1 MKLLLSLSLCL
12 SLSVYSFGQKT
23 ETLSSKDQVLVE
35 RFKTE
40 YKKKNYKKFEG
51 KITVK
56 ENQVQFDDKIIY
68 YDKSDKTIAS
78 VLKQGL
84 IYPQLLTDYQMEKFL
99 SETKDKT
106 QKRFLK
112 LQKDP
117 RASFDVNNVK
127 LANIKE
133 LTMASSNPKAKR
145 FKITFKDTRINS
157 TILYLIEL
165 TNKAAKE
172 NTSLDEFIAGASLTY
187 LNQIE

>member
-1 MKLLLSLSLCL
+1 MKLLLSLGLCL
-12 SLSVYSFGQKT
+12 SLTVYTFGQKAQ
-23 ETLSSKDQVLVE
+23 TLNAKDQAIAE
-35 RFKTE
+35 HFKTE

-56 ENQVQFDDKIIY
+56 DTQVQFDDKVIY
-68 YDKSDKTIAS
+68 YDKSEKAIAS
-78 VLKQGL
+78 LLKQGL
-84 IYPQLLTDYQMEKFL
+84 IYPQLLTDYQMQKFL
-99 SETKDKT
+99 DETTDKT

-127 LANIKE
+127 LVNIKE
-133 LTMASSNPKAKR
+133 LTFTDPNSKSKR
-145 FKITFKDTRINS
+145 FKITFKDNRINS

-165 TNKAAKE
+165 TNKSAKD
-172 NTSLDEFIAGASLTY
+172 NTSLDEFITGASLTY

>member
-1 MKLLLSLSLCL
+1 MKLLLSLGLCL
-12 SLSVYSFGQKT
+12 SLTVYTFGQKA
-23 ETLSSKDQVLVE
+23 ETLNAKDQAIAE
-35 RFKTE
+35 HFKTE

-56 ENQVQFDDKIIY
+56 DTQVQFDDKVIY
-68 YDKSDKTIAS
+68 YDKSEKTIAS
-78 VLKQGL
+78 LLKQGL
-84 IYPQLLTDYQMEKFL
+84 IYPQLLTDYQMQKFL
-99 SETKDKT
+99 DETTDKT

-127 LANIKE
+127 LVNIKE
-133 LTMASSNPKAKR
+133 LTFTDPNSKSKR
-145 FKITFKDTRINS
+145 FKITFKDNRINS

-165 TNKAAKE
+165 TNKSAKD
-172 NTSLDEFIAGASLTY
+172 NTSLDEFITGASLTY

>member
-23 ETLSSKDQVLVE
+23 EPLNSKDQILIE

-56 ENQVQFDDKIIY
+56 DTQVQFDDKIIY
-68 YDKSDKTIAS
+68 YDKSDKTIAA

-84 IYPQLLTDYQMEKFL
+84 VYPQLLTDYQMEKFL
-99 SETKDKT
+99 AETTDKT

-117 RASFDVNNVK
+117 RASFDVNNVN
-127 LANIKE
+127 LTNIKE
-133 LTMASSNPKAKR
+133 LSFADPNPKAKR
-145 FKITFKDTRINS
+145 FKITFKDNRINS
-157 TILYLIEL
+157 TILYFIEL
-165 TNKAAKE
+165 TNKSAKE
-172 NTSLDEFIAGASLTY
+172 NTPLDEFVAGSSLTY
-187 LNQIE
+187 LKQIE